1 MEEGKRPHDVVTGKA
16 KSYDDYERQG
26 CEIGMTHRE
35 EMREQ
40 YEDSLFRQIFNEAA
54 STKGK
59 ELLSENERLQEDP
72 TLAVPPELE
81 EMCLN
86 TIHKTGR
93 NRRRK
98 KRLCIYL
105 AVLCILA
112 LIVTWHLSRPE
123 AFQVLEDGTIYFSH
137 YSETGT
143 AVAELDA
150 GKHPIRI
157 NVDHGEID
165 LLIEQNGMQILEGTF
180 SGKNSFP
187 IQVPENGEVSIT
199 ITGRKAS
206 GKVQYQL
213 VQR

>member
-1 MEEGKRPHDVVTGKA
+1 
-16 KSYDDYERQG
+16 
-26 CEIGMTHRE
+26 MTRRE

-40 YEDSLFRQIFNEAA
+40 YEDSLFRQLFDEAA
-54 STKGK
+54 SAKGK
-59 ELLSENERLQEDP
+59 ELLLENDRLQEDP
-72 TLAVPPELE
+72 TLTVPPELE

-93 NRRRK
+93 SRRRK

-105 AVLCILA
+105 AVLCVLT
-112 LIVTWHLSRPE
+112 LIFVWHLSRPE

-143 AVAELDA
+143 AVAEVEA
-150 GKHPIRI
+150 GKNMIRI

-187 IQVPENGEVSIT
+187 IQIPEDGEVSIT

-206 GKVQYQL
+206 GKVQYL
-213 VQR
+213 IRGIV

>member
-1 MEEGKRPHDVVTGKA
+1 
-16 KSYDDYERQG
+16 
-26 CEIGMTHRE
+26 MTRKE

-40 YEDSLFRQIFNEAA
+40 YEDSLFGLLFDEAA
-54 STKGK
+54 SAKGK
-59 ELLSENERLQEDP
+59 ELLSENDRLNGDP
-72 TLAVPPELE
+72 TLAVPPGLE
-81 EMCLN
+81 QMCLN
-86 TIHKTGR
+86 TIHKTGSSR
-93 NRRRK
+93 KRR

-150 GKHPIRI
+150 GKHPIQI

-165 LLIEQNGMQILEGTF
+165 LLIEQDGMQILEGTF